1 MDWLCGAVVTGVH
14 AECTR
19 FRILAPA
26 GRTLVL
32 RESGAPQFRA
42 WGDFPWAL
50 LWLVTKTIG

>member
-1 MDWLCGAVVTGVH
+1 MVFCWQSEEGVDWLCGAVVTGVH

-32 RESGAPQFRA
+32 RVRSPAVQGL
-42 WGDFPWAL
+42 G
-50 LWLVTKTIG
+50 